1 MEVARLVRLAA
12 LDLQDTLRPPGFD
25 ALVLVTAA
33 LGGLLA
39 GVQPLVEP
47 HTVAMTVLEP
57 ALFATVVFL
66 AVRGAAGLTGLV
78 EHGVMALYMSYPV
91 SRPGVGL
98 ALYISRVLAP
108 SLVTLGV
115 PLLVASALLFPVV
128 SGDPLGL
135 VAMYAAYL
143 ARAVFYGVVFAVIAL
158 KAKTPGTSGVASV
171 AFYFFF
177 EVLSVVLAQ
186 IGGGGGPSILMDLAL
201 AMQPSIAL
209 YNLYG
214 GVEDVSIAHV
224 AALPVAAAALSAVYI
239 WYFARRFEP

>member
-1 MEVARLVRLAA
+1 MEVARLARLTV

-25 ALVLVTAA
+25 ALVLVAAA

-47 HTVAMTVLEP
+47 HIVAMTVLEP

-66 AVRGAAGLTGLV
+66 AVRGAAGITGLA
-78 EHGVMALYMSYPV
+78 EHGIMTLYMSYPI
-91 SRPGVGL
+91 SRSGVGL
-98 ALYISRVLAP
+98 ALYVSRILVP
-108 SLVTLGV
+108 SFMTLGV
-115 PLLVASALLFPVV
+115 PLLVSSVLLFPVV
-128 SGDPLGL
+128 SSDPLGL
-135 VAMYAAYL
+135 AAMYAAYL
-143 ARAVFYGVVFAVIAL
+143 SRAVFYGVVFAVIAL

-177 EVLSVVLAQ
+177 EVLSMVLAQ
-186 IGGGGGPSILMDLAL
+186 IGGGGGPRIFMDLAL
-201 AMQPSIAL
+201 AMQPTIAL
-209 YNLYG
+209 YNLYS

-224 AALPVAAAALSAVYI
+224 IALPGAAATLSAIYI